1 MNSIVTT
8 KILSQ
13 THQFAD
19 REWHYD
25 FRVLF
30 DEFEEVKL
38 KRNIAGLSQRYS
50 KVTKNW
56 DSERNS
62 EWICRI
68 YLSAKM
74 ILSATLQLEALVHA
88 KQQNLRIVA
97 PYLEYYTF
105 LALIRSV
112 VYTLPEIDWNDGQL
126 AAISHTKAINLAY
139 DEMAKYDRKKSS
151 DLKRLT
157 LDLKANRELI
167 SYRSPSS
174 GDGDLIAHDDIVP
187 TATLL
192 AELAQMNSELL
203 ERSIQKNAKEEDC
216 IFLPRYMRQL
226 SEITIEDRVF
236 FDREDRYRL
245 GYLMRK
251 YPLPPNILHVMTEGH
266 VEDYFGAWCANE
278 DDPDVFDPDSDW
290 RLIFDVP

>member
-1 MNSIVTT
+1 M
-8 KILSQ
+8 
-13 THQFAD
+13 
-19 REWHYD
+19 HYD
-25 FRVLF
+25 FRVLSTS
-30 DEFEEVKL
+30 L
-38 KRNIAGLSQRYS
+38 KRANQKNVAGLSQRYS
-50 KVTKNW
+50 KITKYW

-62 EWICRI
+62 EWICRV

-74 ILSATLQLEALVHA
+74 ILSATLQLKALLHA

-105 LALIRSV
+105 LALVRAV

-139 DEMAKYDRKKSS
+139 DEMAKYDKKKSS

-174 GDGDLIAHDDIVP
+174 GDGDLLAHDDIVP

-203 ERSIQKNAKEEDC
+203 ERSIQKTQRRKIAFSPTIHETV
-216 IFLPRYMRQL
+216 
-226 SEITIEDRVF
+226 SEITIEDR
-236 FDREDRYRL
+236 
-245 GYLMRK
+245 
-251 YPLPPNILHVMTEGH
+251 I
-266 VEDYFGAWCANE
+266 
-278 DDPDVFDPDSDW
+278 S
-290 RLIFDVP
+290 